1 PEIKS
6 RIDEIAQFV
15 PVVAENDVFSKARV
29 KHLSSL

>member
-15 PVVAENDVFSKARV
+15 PVVAENDAVSRV
-29 KHLSSL
+29 RDRHLYER